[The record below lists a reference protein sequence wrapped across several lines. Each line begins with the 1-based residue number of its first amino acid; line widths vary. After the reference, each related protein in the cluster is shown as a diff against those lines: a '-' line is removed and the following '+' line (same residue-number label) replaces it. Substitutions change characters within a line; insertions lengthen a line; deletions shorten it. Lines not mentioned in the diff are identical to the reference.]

1 MRIGLTIIVAIF
13 AIVLLTGDTS
23 PAVAQSCSGSSC
35 AATPAAG
42 CQGSSVGCAGRSG
55 PVRGLFQRRPLRRMF
70 GGRLL
75 RAGCS

>member
-1 MRIGLTIIVAIF
+1 MRLGLTIIVAIF
-13 AIVLLTGDTS
+13 AIALLTGDTS

-35 AATPAAG
+35 AAAG